1 MTIYGNETPDRIDI
15 FTNPINETM
24 FYRYLLA
31 LHWCRD
37 KEVLDVACGAGY
49 GSHILRTFAK
59 SVIGMDIDEKALE
72 YARKQYP
79 YIKFISHD
87 ITETNISF
95 DEPFDVVI
103 SIETFEHIP
112 RHLIG
117 NYLGN
122 LKKWCR
128 EGGTIFITTP
138 QRQDSVWNYE
148 KGESHLYEYSLDE
161 FFDIITRNISGNCL
175 FMGLQEIRMGMK
187 NQLVSLMTPLVREG
201 HIMVAVIENVR
212 H

>member
-1 MTIYGNETPDRIDI
+1 MTMTIYGNEDPAEIDI

-37 KEVLDVACGAGY
+37 KDVLDAACGCGY

-59 SVIGMDIDEKALE
+59 SVIGVDVDGKTIEA
-72 YARKQYP
+72 ASKQYP
-79 YIKFISHD
+79 HVKFLWHD
-87 ITETNISF
+87 ILLERDIGKY
-95 DEPFDVVI
+95 DVVV

-122 LKKWCR
+122 LKSWCK

-138 QRQDSVWNYE
+138 QRQDSVWTYRKN
-148 KGESHLYEYSLDE
+148 ESHLYEYSLEE
-161 FFDIITRNISGNCL
+161 FYDIITRNISGDYL
-175 FMGLQEIRMGMK
+175 FLGLQEVRMGLK
-187 NQLVSLMTPLVREG
+187 GQLVSLMTPLVREG
-201 HIMVAVIENVR
+201 HIMVAVIENVG